1 MYSEYLQ
8 RKGVIETTTELQ
20 EQLKAAREQIFE
32 DFLATARSSRQVQE
46 LQDALKQAHEALYD
60 EHVSK
65 RLLQEEASALKAKL
79 AAAEA
84 ASTASSGHDAAELRD
99 LVQHLATQHEATQ
112 QQLDEVQQMLD
123 DERQAAEQLYLEH
136 ECLIDLYTTAADEKA
151 ALKAELRKQLAAQ
164 RTAGDL
170 ASPGPADGAP
180 EQQVPSDDEEAAEG
194 SSEDAAAE
202 PVVTEMG
209 SVTVVDY
216 SPLAATPA
224 KQHLADIRSSCDLML
239 IKDEEV
245 VSQAAQVQEALASL
259 EQQLLQPPA
268 PASMAGV
275 SSPAAGLSSGGSSAA
290 AVQEA
295 AGIAASPHPAEKL
308 ALLAELQE
316 AASFVKELAADQQ
329 EVQQRVLQVQASV
342 SSLMLDAQED
352 GAHSGESRADGC
364 CQRCHAAC
372 TA

>member
-32 DFLATARSSRQVQE
+32 DFLATARSTRQVQE

-79 AAAEA
+79 ATAEA
-84 ASTASSGHDAAELRD
+84 ASGASSGYNVTELK
-99 LVQHLATQHEATQ
+99 HLLQELSAQHEATQ

-123 DERQAAEQLYLEH
+123 DERQATEQLYLEH

-151 ALKAELRKQLAAQ
+151 ALKAELRKLLAAQ
-164 RTAGDL
+164 PTAGDL
-170 ASPGPADGAP
+170 ASPAPAPAADVP
-180 EQQVPSDDEEAAEG
+180 TQQVPSDDEEAADG
-194 SSEDAAAE
+194 SSGGAAAE

-209 SVTVVDY
+209 SVTVIDY

-224 KQHLADIRSSCDLML
+224 KQQLAYIRSSCDLML

-259 EQQLLQPPA
+259 EQQLLQSPA
-268 PASMAGV
+268 PASMAAV

-290 AVQEA
+290 TAQEA

-308 ALLAELQE
+308 TLLAELQE

-329 EVQQRVLQVQASV
+329 EVQQRVLRVQASV
-342 SSLMLDAQED
+342 SSLLLDTQDD
-352 GAHSGESRADGC
+352 GADAGESGADGC
-364 CQRCHAAC
+364 C
-372 TA
+372 